1 MKVMFTKE
9 PDIAAYERQQY
20 FPQFMHGMKYAQEN
34 ADWLELY
41 ENQTNK

>member
-1 MKVMFTKE
+1 M
-9 PDIAAYERQQY
+9 AAYERQQY
-20 FPQFMHGMKYAQEN
+20 FRQFMHGMKYAQEN